1 MTLLVQGQRYT
12 EILRQF
18 LSGRKHSFSVSPFN
32 FPLSPSLY
40 ALSTP
45 VIYSHGPLAP
55 MREICQMTVLY
66 SFGLFQSG
74 GGGGKWGG
82 QKVECI
88 FILSL
93 TWLPHSRFLQPKKS
107 RSFSSHFA
115 YGTQFQPCCDQKPN
129 FEVPANTIHRVHIS
143 LFKWNSKHGRPQ
155 VFLGQHVFF
164 VMFFLFANF
173 TVTTLFYCF
182 SCMNFSHFNYFMFW
196 LKLWIYMSN
205 LFSYVRKWGI
215 LSLISLTFEKS
226 LK

>member
-93 TWLPHSRFLQPKKS
+93 TWLPHSRFLQLKIPF
-107 RSFSSHFA
+107 SFIPFCLRYSISALLHFFTPWA
-115 YGTQFQPCCDQKPN
+115 TARICNVCTFGW
-129 FEVPANTIHRVHIS
+129 VTIPIQ
-143 LFKWNSKHGRPQ
+143 L
-155 VFLGQHVFF
+155 
-164 VMFFLFANF
+164 
-173 TVTTLFYCF
+173 
-182 SCMNFSHFNYFMFW
+182 
-196 LKLWIYMSN
+196 
-205 LFSYVRKWGI
+205 
-215 LSLISLTFEKS
+215 
-226 LK
+226 